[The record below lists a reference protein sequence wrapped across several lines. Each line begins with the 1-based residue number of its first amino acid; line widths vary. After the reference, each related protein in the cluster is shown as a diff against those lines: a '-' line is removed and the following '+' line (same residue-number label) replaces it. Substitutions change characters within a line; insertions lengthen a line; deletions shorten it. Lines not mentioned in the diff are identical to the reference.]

1 MHSRIGSRSGTSHLH
16 HFNIFT
22 NLDIET
28 TLDSYFIMDFFDILK
43 KHYGISEDGI
53 AISRRYFYEELL
65 PAGDFF
71 VKAGEISNK
80 LSIILK
86 GLFRSWLIDD
96 SGEEV
101 TTAFHE
107 PQTLLFC
114 PESFYTHTPAK
125 ENIEALEY
133 AELLSVPSDDIKDLY
148 QKVPVWTRIIMD
160 LSETSNNSL
169 GQRNMPFQNLEAKE
183 RYKWFCKKH
192 PHISEKAKPDQIA
205 SYLKIDPAHILP
217 QPSK

>member
-1 MHSRIGSRSGTSHLH
+1 MQ
-16 HFNIFT
+16 
-22 NLDIET
+22 
-28 TLDSYFIMDFFDILK
+28 FFDILK

-53 AISRRYFYEELL
+53 ALSRRYFYEELL

-71 VKAGEISNK
+71 VKADEISNK

-86 GLFRSWLIDD
+86 GFFRSWHIDD
-96 SGEEV
+96 SREEV

-133 AELLSVPSDDIKDLY
+133 AELLSVSSNNIKDLY

-160 LSETSNNSL
+160 LSETKNNSL
-169 GQRNMPFQNLEAKE
+169 GQRNMPLQNLEAKE
-183 RYKWFCKKH
+183 RYDWFCKKH
-192 PHISEKAKPDQIA
+192 PNISRKATPEQIA
-205 SYLKIDPAHILP
+205 SYLKIDPVHIST